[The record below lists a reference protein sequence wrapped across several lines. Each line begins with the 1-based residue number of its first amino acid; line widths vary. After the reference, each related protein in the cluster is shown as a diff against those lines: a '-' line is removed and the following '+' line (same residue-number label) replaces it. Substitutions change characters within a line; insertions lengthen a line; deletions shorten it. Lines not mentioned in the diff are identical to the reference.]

1 MTKIEALEREI
12 EKLNREELATF
23 REWFLE
29 YDWKAWDR
37 DLEEDIAAGK
47 LDKLAAEA
55 LDDHRR
61 GKT

>member
-29 YDWKAWDR
+29 YDWKTWDR